1 MIINL
6 EEIDENKTYQADLC
20 LIGSGPA
27 SLTILNY
34 LKKTDLKIIIIPGG
48 KFHFDKNNQKLY
60 KGIVGKDNYHEPLI
74 ENRYREFGGTGNYWG
89 GRCVP
94 LDKIDFE
101 KRSWIKNSGW
111 PIRFNEIKKFY
122 KEASNFL
129 DISPYNEKTNF
140 YKKDIK
146 EIIEKMDG
154 KFLSSKKLESW
165 SPILSFKK
173 KFLETIKKDN
183 ILLID
188 NSHLIKIDS
197 NKKEITNLICKS
209 LDKIFKVKCKTYV
222 LACGGI
228 ENPRILLNSKNK
240 FHPKGVG
247 NANDLVGRFYMA
259 HHSGIFLNIKPM
271 KKGKFLYNYFK
282 DNQNVY
288 LRNRWW
294 LNEKFQKL
302 KKIGNSIFF
311 LTYTLKSKDMGAEGK
326 LFETLI
332 LFKKIISNKKDLFN
346 WIIINQLIKV
356 LFNFYVIKYLIK
368 FSYLRFK
375 KNRLPSILPT
385 SLSKNFGLYHQ
396 VEQTPCYYS
405 RLKLDKK
412 KNTLGQNLIKL
423 DLKFN
428 SIDINTIWKSHE
440 YLIKKIDKSK
450 FGNIQKKY
458 NKNILTKLY
467 KQKLKKF
474 NSMSHHMGTTRM
486 SASSKKGVVDKN
498 LKVHGI
504 NNLFIVGSSV
514 FPTGGHAN
522 PTYTIVAL
530 SIRLSNFLK
539 TRLKK

>member
-1 MIINL
+1 MIVNQ
-6 EEIDENKTYQADLC
+6 EEINDNKTYIADLC

-27 SLTILNY
+27 SLTILDQ
-34 LKKTDLKIIIIPGG
+34 LKKTKLKIVIIPGG

-60 KGIVGKDNYHEPLI
+60 KGIVGKDTYHEPLI
-74 ENRYREFGGTGNYWG
+74 KNRYREFGGTGNYWG

-101 KRSWIKNSGW
+101 KRNWIKNSGW

-122 KEASNFL
+122 KQASNFL
-129 DISPYNEKTNF
+129 NISAYDEKTNF
-140 YKKDIK
+140 YKKNIK
-146 EIIEKMDG
+146 EIIEKIDG
-154 KFLSSKKLESW
+154 KFLTSKKLESW
-165 SPILSFKK
+165 SPILNFKK
-173 KFLETIKKDN
+173 KFLKTIKKDN

-188 NSHLIKIDS
+188 NSHLIKIDAD
-197 NKKEITNLICKS
+197 KKEVTNLICKS
-209 LDKIFKVKCKTYV
+209 LDKVFKVKCKTYV

-240 FHPKGVG
+240 FHPNGLG
-247 NANDLVGRFYMA
+247 NTNDLVGRFYMA
-259 HHSGIFLNIKPM
+259 HHSGIFLNIEPIKRE
-271 KKGKFLYNYFK
+271 KFLYNYFK
-282 DNQNVY
+282 DNNNVY

-302 KKIGNSIFF
+302 KKIGNTIFF
-311 LTYTLKSKDMGAEGK
+311 LTYTLNSKDMGAQGK

-332 LFKKIISNKKDLFN
+332 LLKKIISNKKNLFS
-346 WIIINQLIKV
+346 WKIISPLFKV
-356 LFNFYVIKYLIK
+356 LFNFNVIKYLTK

-375 KNRLPSILPT
+375 KNRLPSLLPN

-396 VEQTPCYYS
+396 FEQTPCYHS

-412 KNTLGQNLIKL
+412 KDALGQNLIKL

-428 SIDINTIWKSHE
+428 SIDIDTMWKSHE
-440 YLIKKIDKSK
+440 YLIEKVNKSK
-450 FGNIQKKY
+450 IGIIQKKY
-458 NKNILTKLY
+458 NKNLLTKTY

-474 NSMSHHMGTTRM
+474 NSMAHHMGTTRM
-486 SASSKKGVVDKN
+486 STSSNKGVVDKN

-522 PTYTIVAL
+522 PSYTIIAL
-530 SIRLSNFLK
+530 SIRLSNL
-539 TRLKK
+539 LKKRLIK